1 MTKFLII
8 GLGGGLGAVLR
19 YLLSGLVQNWSK
31 SVSFPHGTLAVN
43 LLGCLLI
50 GFLSGLVET
59 RGLFSPEARLFIF
72 VGLLGGFTTF
82 STFGNE
88 TLNLILS
95 RESLLAFLNLALH
108 IILGLA
114 LVWAGRV
121 LVSLLWRVT

>member
-1 MTKFLII
+1 MGKFLII

-19 YLLSGLVQNWSK
+19 YILSGLVQNWSK
-31 SVSFPHGTLAVN
+31 SISFPYGTLTVN

-50 GFLSGLVET
+50 GLLTGLAET

-88 TLNLILS
+88 TFNLILS
-95 RESLLAFLNLALH
+95 RESVLAVLNLATH
-108 IILGLA
+108 IVLGIGMVWVGRILA
-114 LVWAGRV
+114 A
-121 LVSLLWRVT
+121 SLWR